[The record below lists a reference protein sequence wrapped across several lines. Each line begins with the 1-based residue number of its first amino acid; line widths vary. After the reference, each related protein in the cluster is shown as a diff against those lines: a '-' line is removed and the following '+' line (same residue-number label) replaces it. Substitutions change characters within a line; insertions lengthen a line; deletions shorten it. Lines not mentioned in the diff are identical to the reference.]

1 MSDAG
6 ILASWVPKYE
16 VWREQTEA
24 LWTQSKGKEAMSTY
38 PWITTE
44 GGPFVRLGKPLSQA
58 HVGLLTT
65 GGYSIEGQHEPFTG
79 VSDFSGA
86 APEVHVVPLDAD
98 RSKFRIDHRGY
109 DHRFAEEDYNANLPL
124 DRLGEM
130 VGDGEIGSVANDTLV
145 MMGLIQNVKPLIEQ
159 TIPQIVDRFR
169 SDGVEAA
176 LLVPS

>member
-16 VWREQTEA
+16 AWREQGQP
-24 LWTQSKGKEAMSTY
+24 LMKQGKGKEAMSTY
-38 PWITTE
+38 PWLTTE
-44 GGPFVRLGKPLSQA
+44 GEPFIRLGKPLSQA
-58 HVGLLTT
+58 RVGLLTT

-79 VSDFSGA
+79 LADFSGA
-86 APEVHVVPLDAD
+86 APETHVVPLDAD
-98 RSKFRIDHRGY
+98 GSQFRIDHRGY

-124 DRLGEM
+124 DRLREM
-130 VGDGEIGSVANDTLV
+130 VADGEIGSVANDTLV
-145 MMGLIQNVKPLIEQ
+145 LMGLIPNLKPLIEQ
-159 TIPQIVDRFR
+159 TIPQIVGRFR